1 MKILATFDGSKS
13 SEAILPHLR
22 WMAQILGAEFTFFSV
37 ARRPHETS
45 RRQRLSQPVVAGMTV
60 AGATPITIPLADPQH
75 VEDLGQ
81 AIDRALA
88 ERSDYLRDLV
98 LSMPPGPT
106 YHVEVSMA
114 DHVAAAIIQYAMK
127 DRSDVIVMGTHGE
140 TGMIHRLFGDI
151 AEEVV
156 RSGVAPV
163 LLVHPDAARAAAR
176 EHP

>member
-13 SEAILPHLR
+13 SEAILPQLR
-22 WMAQILGAEFTFFSV
+22 WMARIPGAEFTFLSV

-45 RRQRLSQPVVAGMTV
+45 RRRAPRPVAAGV
-60 AGATPITIPLADPQH
+60 IIAGSTPIAIALTDPQYA
-75 VEDLGQ
+75 EDLGQ

-88 ERSDYLRDLV
+88 ERSDYLRDMV
-98 LSMPPGPT
+98 LDMPPGPT
-106 YHVEVSMA
+106 YGVEVKMA
-114 DHVAAAIIQYAMK
+114 DNPASAIIKYAMEH
-127 DRSDVIVMGTHGE
+127 SADVVVIGTHGE